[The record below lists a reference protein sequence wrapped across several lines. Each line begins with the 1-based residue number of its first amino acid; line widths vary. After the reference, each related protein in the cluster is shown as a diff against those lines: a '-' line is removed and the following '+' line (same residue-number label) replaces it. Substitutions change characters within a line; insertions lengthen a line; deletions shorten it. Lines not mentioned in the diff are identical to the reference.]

1 MYVKFIFRKIRQN
14 NLKNNTEKY
23 MFTGIIEK
31 MAKVVAIEQ
40 ENTNYH
46 FTLEVDF
53 AKELKI
59 DQSMA
64 HDGCCLT
71 VVKLDYDKNQY
82 VVTAMKETMDK
93 TNLSSWQVGTEVNVE
108 RSMKMD
114 GRFDGHIVQ
123 GHVDQIA
130 RCVKVID
137 ENGSWRYFFEYD
149 SDKRSFTVPKGSISV
164 NGVSLTVV
172 DSEKGMFSVSIIP
185 FTQQVTNFHNFK
197 VGTIVNIEFD
207 VFGKY
212 VQRLLE
218 QYLGEKKND

>member
-1 MYVKFIFRKIRQN
+1 
-14 NLKNNTEKY
+14 

-31 MAKVVAIEQ
+31 TARVVAIEQ

-82 VVTAMKETMDK
+82 VVTAMKETMEK
-93 TNLSSWQVGTEVNVE
+93 TNLCTWEVGTEVNVE

-123 GHVDQIA
+123 GHVDQTAKCI
-130 RCVKVID
+130 KIID

-149 SDKRSFTVPKGSISV
+149 SSKNSFTVPKGSITV

-185 FTQQVTNFHNFK
+185 FTQMVTNFHNFK
-197 VGTIVNIEFD
+197 IGTIINIEFD
-207 VFGKY
+207 VLGKY
-212 VQRLLE
+212 VQTLLE
-218 QYLGEKKND
+218 QYLSTQK

>member
-1 MYVKFIFRKIRQN
+1 
-14 NLKNNTEKY
+14 

-46 FTLEVDF
+46 FTLGVDF

-123 GHVDQIA
+123 GHVDQTA
-130 RCVKVID
+130 KCVKVVD
-137 ENGSWRYFFEYD
+137 ENGSWRYFFDYD
-149 SDKRSFTVPKGSISV
+149 TTKNSFTVPKGSITV

-172 DSEKGMFSVSIIP
+172 DSENGLFSVSIIP

-197 VGTIVNIEFD
+197 IGTIVNIEFD

-212 VQRLLE
+212 VQKLLE
-218 QYLGEKKND
+218 QYMTAQK

>member
-1 MYVKFIFRKIRQN
+1 
-14 NLKNNTEKY
+14 

-46 FTLEVDF
+46 FTMEVDF

-71 VVKLDYDKNQY
+71 VVKLDYEKNQY

-123 GHVDQIA
+123 GHVDETA
-130 RCVKVID
+130 ECID
-137 ENGSWRYFFEYD
+137 IKDADGSTYYTFEYKQD
-149 SDKRSFTVPKGSISV
+149 LAMAKKGYFTVDKGSVTV
-164 NGVSLTVV
+164 NGVSLTVCEPTENTFTV
-172 DSEKGMFSVSIIP
+172 AIIP
-185 FTQQVTNFHNFK
+185 YTKANTNFCNIELK
-197 VGTIVNIEFD
+197 SRVNIEFD
-207 VFGKY
+207 ILGKY
-212 VQRLLE
+212 IARLQSL
-218 QYLGEKKND
+218 

>member
-1 MYVKFIFRKIRQN
+1 
-14 NLKNNTEKY
+14 

-31 MAKVVAIEQ
+31 TAKVINIEQ
-40 ENTNYH
+40 ENTNFH

-53 AKELKI
+53 ADELAI

-71 VVKLDYDKNQY
+71 VVKIDKEKRQY
-82 VVTAMKETMDK
+82 VVTAMDETMMK
-93 TNLSSWQVGTEVNVE
+93 TNLGTWKVGTEVNVE

-123 GHVDQIA
+123 GHVDQTAI
-130 RCVKVID
+130 CTKVID
-137 ENGSWRYFFEYD
+137 VNGSWRYYFTYD
-149 SDKRSFTVPKGSISV
+149 YEHSHSITVPKGSISI

-185 FTQQVTNFHNFK
+185 YTHEVTNFHNFEP
-197 VGTIVNIEFD
+197 GTVVNIEFD

-212 VQRLLE
+212 VQRLME
-218 QYLGEKKND
+218 QYMVK